1 MCGDNTIDQGDL
13 IFVYLDTK
21 RQFLVQI
28 GSGMQLQSDLGNM
41 KIDEMIGK
49 PYGSTGTTHLGHP
62 YHCLKPSTADLMFK
76 VKRLT
81 TIVYPKDLGY
91 MLLETAI
98 GPGSHVIEIGTG
110 SGAMTLVLA
119 KFVAPDG
126 KVFSYDRR
134 QDFIDNAKK
143 NVVRA
148 GYIDAVHFT
157 CCDVAQQG
165 FSSEH
170 VDGIFIDVPEPW
182 DIIPHATRV
191 LKGGHHLVSWSP
203 NIEQVKRT
211 VETLQV
217 HQFIRIQVSEVVE
230 REMLVRERGVRP
242 RERGITHTAYLVR
255 AQRVLSHDEI
265 KHESQIQD
273 PKTKSS

>member
-1 MCGDNTIDQGDL
+1 MPGDNTIQHGDL
-13 IFVYLDTK
+13 VYVYLDNK
-21 RQFLVQI
+21 RQFLIQI
-28 GSGMQLQSDLGNM
+28 GAGIQLQSDLGNM

-49 PYGSTGTTHLGHP
+49 PYGSSGKTHLDRV
-62 YHCLKPSTADLMFK
+62 YFCLKPSTADLMFK
-76 VKRLT
+76 VKRMT

-91 MLLETAI
+91 LLLETTI
-98 GPGSHVIEIGTG
+98 GPGSRVIEIGTG

-119 KFVAPDG
+119 KLVAPDG

-143 NVVRA
+143 NVERT
-148 GYIDAVHFT
+148 GYITNVHFT

-165 FSSEH
+165 FFPEK
-170 VDGIFIDVPEPW
+170 VDAVFIDVPEPW
-182 DIIPHATRV
+182 DIVPHATSV

-211 VETLQV
+211 VEMLNA
-217 HQFIRIQVSEVVE
+217 HHFIRVQVSEVVE

-255 AQRVLSHDEI
+255 AQRVLSQQEI
-265 KHESQIQD
+265 NTSD
-273 PKTKSS
+273 T